1 MKKVLYYAGLFV
13 ASFVVQWVWYSQ
25 FAAQSKKT
33 PLDMLL
39 TSFVFLVILI
49 LLDLIS
55 PCRMR
60 R

>member
-13 ASFVVQWVWYSQ
+13 ASFVVQWVWYHQ
-25 FAAQSKKT
+25 FAAQFNKT

-39 TSFVFLVILI
+39 ASVAFLVILI

-55 PCRMR
+55 PRRMR